1 MEQGLIDIRNKA
13 KEVAEGLIDVFSD
26 GTAPYGISCATL
38 IAILDK
44 LEATEQELEMMTS
57 YWDRGIPNFE
67 TSAVEFPFEL
77 ANEVNEFVYPAHPID
92 DNWPDRE
99 ELGTFD
105 EPAP

>member
-13 KEVAEGLIDVFSD
+13 KELSSRDEF
-26 GTAPYGISCATL
+26 APYPLACTTL

-77 ANEVNEFVYPAHPID
+77 ANEINDFVYPPRIFD
-92 DNWPDRE
+92 GLRE
-99 ELGTFD
+99 
-105 EPAP
+105 